1 MKKSAIFLSRQSLLP
16 LLNGFLERATQTP
29 VQGSLPL
36 FIGGERC
43 GWLFPGA
50 ARALFGQPGVQLTST
65 TVHFGKNLPAGEPL
79 DAHLAEIALKLR
91 AAGCAPGWRN
101 ELLDVWTQDEQH
113 INTPPKRVA
122 AIERGVMRPLGLTTQ
137 AVHLSGWSEDGRLW
151 VARRALT
158 KATDPGMWDTL
169 VGGLVGNF
177 EDPDFALVRESDEE
191 AGLDAPDI
199 VARTSLRTI
208 AHMKRRLPEGFQME
222 AVLTCECVLAP
233 HVKPS
238 NRDGEVIDIQLL
250 DTETLYKLLKE
261 DAFTL
266 EASIVITEDLM
277 NRAAD

>member
-1 MKKSAIFLSRQSLLP
+1 MKQSAFFLSRQSLFN
-16 LLNGFLERATQTP
+16 LLNGFLDRAAHTP
-29 VQGSLPL
+29 HEGSLPL
-36 FIGGERC
+36 FIGGYHC
-43 GWLFPGA
+43 GWLFPIA
-50 ARALFGQPGVQLTST
+50 AEALSGLPGVQLASNSA
-65 TVHFGKNLPAGEPL
+65 HFGKNLPSGAPL
-79 DAHLAEIALKLR
+79 DTHLAEIALKLR
-91 AAGCAPGWRN
+91 AAGCTPGWRN
-101 ELLDVWTQDEQH
+101 ELLDIWTLDDKQLNH
-113 INTPPKRVA
+113 PTKRVA
-122 AIERGVMRPLGLTTQ
+122 AIERGVMRPLGLMTK

-151 VARRALT
+151 VARRSLT

-199 VARTSLRTI
+199 VSRTPLRTI
-208 AHMKRRLPEGFQME
+208 AHMKRRLPEGFQLE

-238 NRDGEVIDIQLL
+238 NRDGEVMEIQLL
-250 DTETLYKLLKE
+250 DTETLYTLLKE

-277 NRAAD
+277 RRATH

>member
-1 MKKSAIFLSRQSLLP
+1 MTKSAFFLSRQSLLP
-16 LLNGFLERATQTP
+16 LLNGFIERATQTP
-29 VQGSLPL
+29 VQGSLLL

-50 ARALFGQPGVQLTST
+50 AQALAGLPGVELSSNSA
-65 TVHFGKNLPAGEPL
+65 HFGENLPAGAPL
-79 DAHLAEIALKLR
+79 NALLAEIALKLR
-91 AAGCAPGWRN
+91 AAGCTPGWRN
-101 ELLDVWTQDEQH
+101 ELLDVWAQDENH
-113 INTPPKRVA
+113 TSHTPKRVA
-122 AIERGVMRPLGLTTQ
+122 AIERGVMRPLGLMTQ

-169 VGGLVGNF
+169 VGGLVGKL
-177 EDPDFALVRESDEE
+177 EAPEFALERESDEE

-199 VARTSLRTI
+199 VARTPLRTI

-238 NRDGEVIDIQLL
+238 NRDGEVMEIQLL

-266 EASIVITEDLM
+266 EASIVITEDLL